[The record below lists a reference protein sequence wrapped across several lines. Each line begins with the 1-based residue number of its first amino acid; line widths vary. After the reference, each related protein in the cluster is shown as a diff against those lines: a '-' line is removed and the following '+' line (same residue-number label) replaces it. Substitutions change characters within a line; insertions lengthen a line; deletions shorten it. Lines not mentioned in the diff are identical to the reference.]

1 MSLLPP
7 EYMNQMGGSSR
18 LSEVMNPNYDQS
30 EPAWARSCG
39 PSPLEERCQEKLWA
53 RLGGLAGAPEYLN
66 TARSSLPFAIAESM
80 DNLDYQEDFL
90 STASPTGS
98 GSLCL
103 PAAENME
110 YLGLS
115 AVLHAPIQ

>member
-1 MSLLPP
+1 M
-7 EYMNQMGGSSR
+7 
-18 LSEVMNPNYDQS
+18 SEVMNPNYEQS

-39 PSPLEERCQEKLWA
+39 PSNLEERCQEKHRA
-53 RLGGLAGAPEYLN
+53 RLGELARAPEYLN
-66 TARSSLPFAIAESM
+66 TARSSLPIAIAERM

-90 STASPTGS
+90 SMAAPTGS
-98 GSLCL
+98 GSICL

-115 AVLHAPIQ
+115 AVLHSPVH